1 MVPLSNIHSLTD
13 FRHNAKKFVEELQA
27 THVPLVLT
35 VNGKTAVVVEDVTS
49 FEAYQN
55 RIRELEQEVEA
66 LKLAALKK
74 AVDIG
79 AEQAERGQFSQRS
92 FDAIIAAA
100 HATGTG
106 ETTA

>member
-1 MVPLSNIHSLTD
+1 MVPLTNIHSLTD
-13 FRHNAKKFVEELQA
+13 FRHNAKQFVAELQS
-27 THVPLVLT
+27 THAPLVLT
-35 VNGKTAVVVEDVTS
+35 VNGKAAVVVEDVAS

-74 AVDIG
+74 AVDLG

-92 FDAIIAAA
+92 FDEIIAAA
-100 HATGTG
+100 HAAVTG
-106 ETTA
+106 ETTT